1 MISARSIGAKA
12 RCEDYE
18 AVDLASFT
26 RKRGDLKPWS
36 ARVITFNSGLR
47 IAAYPECWA
56 VTLKV
61 EGNSHRI
68 PLAYTA
74 TRFGGRRPWFLCL
87 SCQTHRR
94 LIYLAGVASPAG
106 AASIFAIPRRWRT
119 SFRGRSASRIACGIA
134 WGSRGKLRSRRSR
147 SICSGSDTASLRL
160 LIAHACRGWRLQL
173 RPCCR
178 AKSG

>member
-94 LIYLAGVASPAG
+94 LIYFSG
-106 AASIFAIPRRWRT
+106 
-119 SFRGRSASRIACGIA
+119 RGF
-134 WGSRGKLRSRRSR
+134 
-147 SICSGSDTASLRL
+147 
-160 LIAHACRGWRLQL
+160 ACRGCLNLRYSSQVEDEFSRQIRKQNRVRDRLGVERKAPFPTKPKHMQWKRYREL
-173 RPCCR
+173 EAADR
-178 AKSG
+178 ACLSRLAAAASAMLPR